1 MATAY
6 EARHPFQLAAAAAA
20 AAAAVEDG
28 SVEELPFKTPMSP
41 PPPHLGHLSAH
52 SGFPFSDPETDHA
65 ESDDSLDE
73 EDDDS
78 HSVGGYS
85 PPAWRRLGN
94 GSRSSGFWRQ
104 RENHYFG
111 HNSNAN
117 NPLRQQRMSRDSSS
131 FPPDEDVLEQ
141 AIRTRLPTG
150 SLSPEKG
157 RTPDPDVRTAEDDTL
172 IGHVKSERGSPLKGG
187 MDDEN
192 LNIMASMSP
201 EAARNN
207 CGTAPSTRLCAVASA
222 NLGLD

>member
-6 EARHPFQLAAAAAA
+6 EARHPFQVAAAAAA
-20 AAAAVEDG
+20 AAAAAGDG
-28 SVEELPFKTPMSP
+28 SVEDLPFKTPMSP

-78 HSVGGYS
+78 HSAGGYS

-111 HNSNAN
+111 HSGNIN
-117 NPLRQQRMSRDSSS
+117 NPLSRDSSS
-131 FPPDEDVLEQ
+131 FHPDEDVLEQ

-157 RTPDPDVRTAEDDTL
+157 RTPDPDTRTGEDETL
-172 IGHVKSERGSPLKGG
+172 VDHVKSERGSPLKGG
-187 MDDEN
+187 MGVEK
-192 LNIMASMSP
+192 LSIMTSMSP
-201 EAARNN
+201 EAARDN
-207 CGTAPSTRLCAVASA
+207 CEVPLPAPSFSLC
-222 NLGLD
+222 